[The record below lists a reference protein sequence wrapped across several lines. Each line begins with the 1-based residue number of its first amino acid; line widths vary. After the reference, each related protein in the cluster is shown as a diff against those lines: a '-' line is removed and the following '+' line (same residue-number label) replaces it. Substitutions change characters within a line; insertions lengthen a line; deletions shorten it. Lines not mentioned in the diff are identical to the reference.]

1 MKLLTKFNL
10 ILLLLFAAGGLIIS
24 QVISSFLLRN
34 ARQEV
39 LHEAELM
46 MASAKSV
53 RDYTTS
59 NLDPLLEQNPE
70 HKRRFLPETV
80 PAFAAMTI
88 FNNLKRKYP
97 DYAYREAVLNPTNP
111 EHRATDWEA
120 DIIRFLRDNPDQKQV
135 SGQRETPVGPLMYL
149 ATPITADPP

>member
-24 QVISSFLLRN
+24 QVISSFLIRN

-39 LHEAELM
+39 LQEAELM

-70 HKRRFLPETV
+70 HRRRFLPETV
-80 PAFAAMTI
+80 PAFAAMTTI
-88 FNNLKRKYP
+88 NNLKRK
-97 DYAYREAVLNPTNP
+97 
-111 EHRATDWEA
+111 
-120 DIIRFLRDNPDQKQV
+120 
-135 SGQRETPVGPLMYL
+135 
-149 ATPITADPP
+149 